1 MLKTN
6 CFLIGVYF
14 TVAFAAAQ
22 QINIQRIDQM
32 PEFPEPYEM
41 RDWHQVAVDYDNLV
55 FDTLATGEYMPLVK
69 VYSSGVNYPDQGG
82 QNIYSFQSGTL
93 MPHIGLNT
101 KIRMS
106 GIIDT

>member
-69 VYSSGVNYPDQGG
+69 VYSSGVNYPAHPYFGIQSYVGHQG
-82 QNIYSFQSGTL
+82 SGL
-93 MPHIGLNT
+93 EAINVLPALI
-101 KIRMS
+101 